1 MKSVNCERI
10 ARALNSEW
18 SLVKNYDWS
27 TRGRIWVFWD
37 PRVWKVN
44 VLSKSDQFIS
54 CYVSTVNNEVYFNA
68 TFVYGDNDPSLRRVV
83 WRELRSCAAMIK
95 TMLHGWS

>member
-1 MKSVNCERI
+1 MKSANCERR

-37 PRVWKVN
+37 PRVGIN
-44 VLSKSDQFIS
+44 FLSKSDKFMS
-54 CYVSTVNNEVYFNA
+54 YFVSTVNNEVA
-68 TFVYGDNDPSLRRVV
+68 G
-83 WRELRSCAAMIK
+83 
-95 TMLHGWS
+95 